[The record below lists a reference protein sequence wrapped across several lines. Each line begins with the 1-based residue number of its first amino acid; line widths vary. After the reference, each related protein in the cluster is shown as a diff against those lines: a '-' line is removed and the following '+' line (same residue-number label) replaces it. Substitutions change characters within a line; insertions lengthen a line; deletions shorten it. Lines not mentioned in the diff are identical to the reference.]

1 MSNKTVNTFENGLVR
16 VDNPTKQPKNSY
28 SFAFNTIINNIV
40 TDRTSRT
47 NEKSFSLY
55 YKPNGETNTTILGYI
70 WLGTEEYVLFIK
82 NLEEETAYNKIIYIN
97 PPKNIT
103 TVLYD
108 SLLLNFQDNYE
119 IKGTYR
125 INYKQQRIIYWVD
138 GLNDDRLLNIDID
151 STGLDIALL
160 SLGDTALRPIISPIV
175 QNNGGNITSGQYYI
189 GVSYNLGDTFT
200 TSVLTISRPMSIA
213 TENYYDFFDGR
224 PIDSYTNKDFGL
236 VDGDVIPTPT
246 NKSILVDFREFG
258 INSTLDPNFTSY
270 NLLIIKPLIDG
281 TYTIKIVKN
290 IPITRD
296 TYIYTGNEGEID
308 DSISLNEV
316 IVGTIKYYASEAI
329 TQKDNRL
336 IRGNVKLAASQI
348 NYQALANNITV
359 QYNVAD
365 NVVFEDDTIINAA
378 VDIDFDTPHSFDVPY
393 DAPRKHSISPSYL
406 VNLGNN
412 NLIDDNRSFMRDA
425 VYSFGVGFE
434 LKDGTET
441 EVFHIPGR
449 LPDVIPGLGTKLG
462 EYGRVYVP
470 GGGWDTG
477 ISPDGN
483 TWWRD
488 RNTATDTGYLSYWR
502 SNEVYPDGFG
512 YPINGE
518 QDSNGKS
525 YIRHHKMPSDIL
537 HPLYTTIV
545 GGDENAINTATD
557 YQLTKWC
564 IQLSFEN
571 IVIPAE
577 YGDLIKKIKIFMTP
591 RNESNKNI
599 LAKGLLQGTDQNDSF
614 SPIEQT
620 QQASGGTQSGA
631 RQFEFISPEVAF
643 KFKQANISGYKLKVC
658 GLDKGF
664 INYIGYK
671 RAADPTHAH
680 YIYYY
685 NNTASDESG
694 RKQKIMNSAIP
705 YLKRAV
711 PKDEIYSRDIDKIIY
726 IDNNFV
732 GTSEGIALNFRQSQ
746 DTALLQL
753 PVLSTLDIKPIGDP
767 TLLADYY
774 SDLDYPAGSNSATIT
789 MDGLKFADGV
799 DPRWQDKSCYDTAY
813 YISVIN
819 NNDSLYGQVQDLE
832 YVEIG
837 AARNFSF
844 GIMEVFC
851 RNGDT
856 YIDMHHYKKTWGEA
870 IPISSTINAIN
881 IKDSAPGGVVQVFEW
896 GATTFGSFMC
906 ETDIN
911 IRMRREGSTLDE
923 KYFPKSYLIDS
934 TFESY
939 TTANLRKEFY
949 KIEIPYNNHYIKY
962 YFANST
968 ELADFGLLNDG
979 IRYSTRIIYSDKQ
992 SLEDKIDNYRI
1003 SRANNYRDLPLNRG
1017 PITIFFTRQDKLYT
1031 ITRDSLYDVFASNQ
1045 TIKSENADNIVVGTG
1060 EFLSIEPT
1068 ELISIDGGYG
1078 GTTSKFSLV
1087 ESPYGYLFVDRHKN
1101 KCFLFNEQLEDINIL
1116 GLNEYF
1122 KLDIYKQFPQ
1132 LELENGFDNPINDI
1146 GIIATFDPE
1155 LKRLIVTKKDF
1166 ELIDTTGTLTFVNG
1180 YIYRNGVKLDY
1191 NNPDVFENKSFTV
1204 SYDPISKKWISYHGY
1219 IPRLYISH
1227 NTDFL
1232 TYNYD
1237 NDLLKSNGEG
1247 YDTEFI
1253 IETVF
1258 NENPLYTKVTDS
1270 LNINAESF
1278 LGEQRLNDFFDTVL
1292 LYNDQQCTDVIT
1304 LNGTN
1309 LTRKE
1314 KDWNINKFFDRS
1326 KEQSIKPLF
1335 SKSWNDIK
1343 NNYYVDKVVNPLAID
1358 YNKPWYKLAKLRDK
1372 YLIVRFSYK
1381 SLVMSKII
1389 VNFVNSIYKL
1399 SQR

>member
-28 SFAFNTIINNIV
+28 PFAFNTVINNIV

-82 NLEEETAYNKIIYIN
+82 NLEGETAYNKIIYIN

-108 SLLLNFQDNYE
+108 SVLLNFQDNYE

-125 INYKQQRIIYWVD
+125 VNYKQQRIIYWVD

-151 STGLDIALL
+151 STGLDISLL
-160 SLGDTALRPIISPIV
+160 SLGDTANKPIIEATV
-175 QNNGGNITSGQYYI
+175 QNTGGNITTGQYYI
-189 GVSYNLGDTFT
+189 GISYNLEDSFT
-200 TSVLTISRPMSIA
+200 TSVLAITRPISIA
-213 TENYYDFFDGR
+213 VESYYNFFDGR
-224 PIDSYTNKDFGL
+224 TIDPYINRDFGL
-236 VDGDVIPTPT
+236 VDGDVISIPT
-246 NKSILVDFREFG
+246 NKSILIDFKGDG
-258 INSTLDPNFTSY
+258 IFSTLDPNFTSY
-270 NLLIIKPLIDG
+270 NLLIVKPLDDG
-281 TYTIKIVKN
+281 TYVIRVIKN
-290 IPITRD
+290 ISITKD

-308 DSISLNEV
+308 DSITLNDV
-316 IVGTIKYYASEAI
+316 IIGSIKYYASEAI
-329 TQKDNRL
+329 TQKENRL

-348 NYQALANNITV
+348 NYQEFANNITV
-359 QYNVAD
+359 TYGVSSST
-365 NVVFEDDTIINAA
+365 VFEDDTIVNAA
-378 VDIDFDTPHSFDVPY
+378 IDIDATTPHGFNVPY

-412 NLIDDNRSFMRDA
+412 KNIADNRSFMRDA
-425 VYSFGVGFE
+425 VYSFGVAFE
-434 LKDGTET
+434 LADGTESA
-441 EVFHIPGR
+441 VFHIPGR
-449 LPDVIPGLGTKLG
+449 LPDVIPGLGGKSG
-462 EYGRVYVP
+462 EYGRLYADD
-470 GGGWDTG
+470 GTWDTG

-483 TWWRD
+483 EWWRD
-488 RNTATDTGYLSYWR
+488 RNTATNTGYLSYWR
-502 SNEVYPDGFG
+502 SDEVYPDGYG
-512 YPINGE
+512 YPTNGE

-525 YIRHHKMPSDIL
+525 YIRHHRMPSDIL
-537 HPLYTTIV
+537 EPLYNTIV
-545 GGDENAINTATD
+545 GGDENATNTTTS
-557 YQLTKWC
+557 YELNKNY
-564 IQLSFEN
+564 IKLLFEN
-571 IVIPAE
+571 IEIPTE
-577 YGDLIKKIKIFMTP
+577 YGDIIKKVKIYMTP

-599 LAKGLLQGTDQNDSF
+599 LSKGLLQGTNQDSSF

-620 QQASGGTQSGA
+620 EQTSGGTQSGS
-631 RQFEFISPEVAF
+631 REFEFISPEVAF
-643 KFKQANISGYKLKVC
+643 KFKQTNLSGYKLRVC

-664 INYIGYK
+664 INYIGFV
-671 RAADPTHAH
+671 RDGTPGAAHF
-680 YIYYY
+680 IYYF
-685 NNTASDESG
+685 NSQVDAEFG
-694 RKQKIMNSAIP
+694 RKQKICTSATS
-705 YLKRAV
+705 YLKRAI
-711 PKDEIYSRDIDKIIY
+711 PKEEIYSRDLEKLIY

-753 PVLSTLDIKPIGDP
+753 PVLTELLIKPTGDP

-774 SDLDYPAGSNSATIT
+774 PDLDYPAGSNAATVV
-789 MDGLKFADGV
+789 MDGLKFNDDV
-799 DPRWQDKSCYDTAY
+799 EPIWQDKSCYDTSY
-813 YISVIN
+813 YVSIVSN
-819 NNDSLYGQVQDLE
+819 NNSLYGKVEDLE
-832 YVEIG
+832 YSEIASITNTSAG
-837 AARNFSF
+837 NVS
-844 GIMEVFC
+844 ISC

-870 IPISSTINAIN
+870 IPLDRTLHAWNMHGA
-881 IKDSAPGGVVQVFEW
+881 GFLQVYEW
-896 GATTFGSFMC
+896 GSTMFGSFMC

-911 IRMRREGSTLDE
+911 LRMRREDSTLGLNG
-923 KYFPKSYLIDS
+923 KYFPKSYILDS
-934 TFESY
+934 SDVNY
-939 TTANLRKEFY
+939 NNANLHKECY
-949 KIEIPYNNHYIKY
+949 KIDAPYNNHYIKY
-962 YFANST
+962 NFANQT
-968 ELADFGLLNDG
+968 KLDEFDLLNNG

-1017 PITIFFTRQDKLYT
+1017 PITIFFTRQDKLYA

-1166 ELIDTTGTLTFVNG
+1166 KLINTTGTLTFVNG

-1191 NNPDVFENKSFTV
+1191 NDPDVFENKSFTA

-1219 IPRLYISH
+1219 IPRLYIPH

-1232 TYNYD
+1232 IYNYD

-1270 LNINAESF
+1270 LNVNAESF

-1326 KEQSIKPLF
+1326 KEQSVKPLF

-1381 SLVMSKII
+1381 NLEMKKII